1 MDASEC
7 LGCPGWSFI
16 MDNLAA
22 SFASL
27 VKSNNGLFKSEKQ
40 AAFLLSVCQDAGTFY
55 TGGQVYGN
63 SYSLQYNCDDFGV
76 VSVEK
81 YLSKTG
87 KIVLVWSRLT
97 HTEFAAK
104 QADKAAAKAEDAA
117 RQANAI
123 ERFQARADAF
133 QLALKL
139 AQECAKH
146 DMMKAGIS
154 EERASRMA
162 SAVMADQDAIM
173 DNLPGLQLCPKFAA
187 AWSAFKST
195 PGV

>member
-1 MDASEC
+1 
-7 LGCPGWSFI
+7 

-27 VKSNNGLFKSEKQ
+27 VKSNNGFFKSEKQ

-63 SYSLQYNCDDFGV
+63 SYSLQYNCDDAGV

-81 YLSKTG
+81 YLPKTG
-87 KIVLVWSRLT
+87 KIVITWSRLT
-97 HTEFAAK
+97 STEFAAN
-104 QADKAAAKAEDAA
+104 QADKAAAKAKDAA
-117 RQANAI
+117 RQADAAA
-123 ERFQARADAF
+123 RFQARSDAF

-139 AQECAKH
+139 AQDCAKR
-146 DMMKAGIS
+146 DMMAAGSS

-162 SAVMADQDAIM
+162 AAVMADQDAIM
-173 DNLPGLQLCPKFAA
+173 ESLTGLQRCPKFAA
-187 AWSAFKST
+187 AWSAFNST

>member
-1 MDASEC
+1 
-7 LGCPGWSFI
+7 

-63 SYSLQYNCDDFGV
+63 SYSLQYNCDDAGV

-81 YLSKTG
+81 YLPKTG
-87 KIVLVWSRLT
+87 KIIVTWSRLT
-97 HTEFAAK
+97 PVEFAAN
-104 QADKAAAKAEDAA
+104 QAAKAAAKAKDAA
-117 RQANAI
+117 WQADAMA
-123 ERFQARADAF
+123 RFQAREDAF

-139 AQECAKH
+139 AQECVKR
-146 DMMKAGIS
+146 DMMAAGIS
-154 EERASRMA
+154 EGRASRTVAAIMT
-162 SAVMADQDAIM
+162 DQDAII
-173 DNLPGLQLCPKFAA
+173 DNLSGLQLCPQFAA
-187 AWSAFKST
+187 AWSAFNSM

>member
-1 MDASEC
+1 
-7 LGCPGWSFI
+7 

-63 SYSLQYNCDDFGV
+63 SYSLQYNCDKAGV

-81 YLSKTG
+81 YLTKTG
-87 KIVLVWSRLT
+87 KIVITWSRLT
-97 HTEFAAK
+97 PTEFAAK
-104 QADKAAAKAEDAA
+104 QADKAAAKAKDAA
-117 RQANAI
+117 WQAAATA
-123 ERFQARADAF
+123 RFQARLDAF
-133 QLALKL
+133 QMALKL
-139 AQECAKH
+139 AQECAKR
-146 DMMKAGIS
+146 DMMAAGIS
-154 EERASRMA
+154 EELASRMA
-162 SAVMADQDAIM
+162 AAGMADQDAIM
-173 DNLPGLQLCPKFAA
+173 DNLPVLQMCPRFAA
-187 AWSAFKST
+187 AWAAFNST

>member
-1 MDASEC
+1 
-7 LGCPGWSFI
+7 

-63 SYSLQYNCDDFGV
+63 SYSLQYNCDNAGV

-81 YLSKTG
+81 YLPKTG
-87 KIVLVWSRLT
+87 KIVLTWSRLT
-97 HTEFAAK
+97 PTKFAAN
-104 QADKAAAKAEDAA
+104 QAAKAVVKAKDAA
-117 RQANAI
+117 WQADAI
-123 ERFQARADAF
+123 ARFQARSDAF

-146 DMMKAGIS
+146 DMMTAGIS
-154 EERASRMA
+154 EGRASRMA
-162 SAVMADQDAIM
+162 AAVMADQDAIM
-173 DNLPGLQLCPKFAA
+173 DDLPWLQLCPKFAA
-187 AWSAFKST
+187 AWSAFNST

>member
-1 MDASEC
+1 
-7 LGCPGWSFI
+7 

-63 SYSLQYNCDDFGV
+63 SYSLQYNCDDSGV

-81 YLSKTG
+81 YLPKTG
-87 KIVLVWSRLT
+87 KIVITWSRLT
-97 HTEFAAK
+97 PTEFAAN
-104 QADKAAAKAEDAA
+104 QAAKAALKAKDAA
-117 RQANAI
+117 WQADAMA
-123 ERFQARADAF
+123 RFQAREDAF
-133 QLALKL
+133 KLALEI
-139 AQECAKH
+139 AQECAKR
-146 DMMKAGIS
+146 DMMETGIS
-154 EERASRMA
+154 EERAARMA
-162 SAVMADQDAIM
+162 VAIMADQDAIM
-173 DNLPGLQLCPKFAA
+173 GNLTGLQMCPEFAA
-187 AWSAFKST
+187 AWSAFNSA